1 MAEFPLRSQRVALSS
16 VGANFHAGA
25 DQRECRIV
33 KLAYFVRP
41 HLGGTFSVFDQLRR
55 GLARHG
61 IDVRW
66 IGVGEA
72 RTDAAAVA
80 ESAQP
85 YGFYA
90 TSSGSVGRDGAASLI
105 ETIKRE
111 EFDGVFVNVLA
122 EHMQMNI
129 ARYLPPDLLRVMI
142 VHSITP
148 ATYAAAASIRDNVH
162 ATVGVSERC
171 RRDLISRFDFPRDR
185 TVAIPNAVD
194 IGAFSSVQRTAGCA
208 GHLRLLFL
216 GRIEDTSKGVMWLP
230 RILENLPSNFSLTI
244 AGDGPDLPRLKAR
257 LSAHSLRVTVL
268 GAVRP
273 GDVPSLLARHDVLI
287 MPSRYEGFG
296 ITLIEAMA
304 AGCVPVVS
312 RIAGVTDSIVR
323 HDVTGLLFPVGDW
336 RAAARE
342 IRHLGKRPDR
352 LAAMSVAAGAAA
364 RKGFGIE
371 TMAKSYARLLVG
383 LHRSPPPIAAPL
395 PLNQWSLPTGFRPGL
410 RSYLPRP
417 VKNWLRMASERFHQR
432 EMVD

>member
-1 MAEFPLRSQRVALSS
+1 
-16 VGANFHAGA
+16 
-25 DQRECRIV
+25 V

-55 GLARHG
+55 GLAGYG

-66 IGVGEA
+66 IGVGDA
-72 RTDAAAVA
+72 RNDAEAVA

-90 TSSGSVGRDGAASLI
+90 TSTGGMGRDDAAKLI
-105 ETIKRE
+105 DAIERE
-111 EFDGVFVNVLA
+111 QFDGVFVNVLA

-171 RRDLISRFDFPRDR
+171 RRDLVSRFAFPHDR
-185 TVAIPNAVD
+185 TLAIPNAVD
-194 IGAFSSVQRTAGCA
+194 IRAFSSVKRTAGCSA
-208 GHLRLLFL
+208 HLRLLYL
-216 GRIEDTSKGVMWLP
+216 GRIEDASKGVMWLP
-230 RILENLPSNFSLTI
+230 RIFESLPSNFSLTL

-257 LSAHSLRVTVL
+257 LSVHSDRVTIL

-273 GDVPSLLARHDVLI
+273 GDVPDLLARHDALV

-304 AGCVPVVS
+304 AGCTPVVS

-323 HDVTGLLFPVGDW
+323 HDVTGLLFPIGDW
-336 RAAARE
+336 REAARH
-342 IRHLGKRPDR
+342 IRRLGERPDR
-352 LAAMSVAAGAAA
+352 LASMSVAARAAA
-364 RKGFGIE
+364 RKGFGID
-371 TMAKSYARLLVG
+371 TMAKSYARLLAD
-383 LHRSPPPIAAPL
+383 LQRSPPPIAVPL
-395 PLNQWSLPTGFRPGL
+395 PLDQWTLPAGFRPGL
-410 RSYLPRP
+410 RTYLPQP
-417 VKNWLRMASERFHQR
+417 VKNWLRMASERFHQQ